1 MGMLAKVMKK
11 NAVVLQKPSGT
22 IAIRVDL
29 DTIQRKFYDALLY
42 VAKENLKKD
51 ISKETFVVSLSDL
64 KVLLDKASKEKM
76 DKNNKYYVEKLKELK
91 EKNAE
96 YNILDKDAGWDI
108 VGWVSLMSELQV
120 KRNIET
126 GQIEIVFDLPNR
138 IRKVL
143 IDPKGLYANL
153 NLVIIR
159 GLKSKYAIILYELAK
174 DYEKVEIPEMTIE
187 NFRKLF
193 NIENKYKGRIDHVKE
208 YVLEPAVKELNENE
222 NIDFLVSY
230 ELKKEGKAYTHIKFH
245 VKPKPA
251 RVKFEQQAKKVI
263 ELEVKENDEA
273 KELLALIPP
282 EHRRKNNI
290 ISLVLGSLKE
300 NGKEYTKAQIEYT
313 VNKLKAGKI
322 ERFSAYLKK
331 AIEKDYAGFEEVD
344 DLGFVTVEDAIG
356 YRGKIKR
363 DGKKYYVEIAHIEL
377 DDTVGQ
383 DSLIGYDKER
393 RYLVRLDN
401 VETGE
406 VVTWQKVS
414 EKKLL
419 EIASRNI
426 ELRKARK
433 EV

>member
-64 KVLLDKASKEKM
+64 KVLLDKTSKEKV

-108 VGWVSLMSELQV
+108 EGWVSLMSELQV

-159 GLKSKYAIILYELAK
+159 GLKSKYAIILYELVK
-174 DYEKVEIPEMTIE
+174 DYEKVEIPEMTMDD
-187 NFRKLF
+187 FRKLF
-193 NIENKYKGRIDHVKE
+193 NIEDKYKGRIDHVKAK
-208 YVLEPAVKELNENE
+208 VLEPAVRELNENE
-222 NIDFLVSY
+222 NVDFLVSY
-230 ELKKEGKAYTHIKFH
+230 ELKKTGKVYTHIKFH
-245 VKPKPA
+245 IKPKPA
-251 RVKFEQQAKKVI
+251 RIKLDQQAKKVI

-273 KELLALIPP
+273 KELLALIPAKY
-282 EHRRKNNI
+282 RDKTKVV
-290 ISLVLGSLKE
+290 SVVLGGLKE
-300 NGKEYTKAQIEYT
+300 KGKDYTKAQIEYT
-313 VNKLKAGKI
+313 VGKYKAGKVKDFVI
-322 ERFSAYLKK
+322 YLKK
-331 AIEKDYAGFEEVD
+331 AIEEDYAGFERVETD
-344 DLGFVTVEDAIG
+344 ILTPEDAVGYSGYIYGKNGEKVVVRIG
-356 YRGKIKR
+356 HV
-363 DGKKYYVEIAHIEL
+363 KKDENG
-377 DDTVGQ
+377 D
-383 DSLIGYDKER
+383 
-393 RYLVRLDN
+393 YLVRLDR
-401 VETGE
+401 VDTGE
-406 VVTWQKVS
+406 LYEWW
-414 EKKLL
+414 KKDEDWLL
-419 EIASRNI
+419 ERAK
-426 ELRKARK
+426 RKK
-433 EV
+433 EMEKSL